1 MRQMK
6 PWNESGHPIRRLK
19 SEMDNLFSR
28 VFEDLPTPSFLSQSD
43 TFTPKCN
50 IEERRNDYVVEVEI
64 PGVDPQDVQIE
75 LTGNTLTIK
84 GERRREVETEDED
97 NKLHVVEQSYGS
109 FYRSF
114 ALPDNVNVDDI
125 RAENRNGMLMITLPK
140 DKKEKPRRII
150 VE

>member
-6 PWNESGHPIRRLK
+6 PWNENNHPIQRLK
-19 SEMDNLFSR
+19 NEMDSLFSR
-28 VFEDLPTPSFLSQSD
+28 FFEDLPTPSFLSQSD

-50 IEERRNDYVVEVEI
+50 IEERRNDYIVEVEI

-75 LTGNTLTIK
+75 LTGNTLTIQ
-84 GERRREVETEDED
+84 GERKREVETEDEE
-97 NKLHVVEQSYGS
+97 NKLHVVEHSYGT

-114 ALPDNVNVDDI
+114 TLPDNVNIDEI
-125 RAENRNGMLMITLPK
+125 KAENKNGILLITLPK